1 MHKAKILMHEIVDTN
16 EMKGGNHMTK
26 KKSVGLGVAAVAA
39 GAGMAAAAVKKRK
52 KGKIGS
58 RKKGSSR
65 KAGIP
70 QHRAGKGSEKQ

>member
-39 GAGMAAAAVKKRK
+39 GAGMAAAAVNK
-52 KGKIGS
+52 